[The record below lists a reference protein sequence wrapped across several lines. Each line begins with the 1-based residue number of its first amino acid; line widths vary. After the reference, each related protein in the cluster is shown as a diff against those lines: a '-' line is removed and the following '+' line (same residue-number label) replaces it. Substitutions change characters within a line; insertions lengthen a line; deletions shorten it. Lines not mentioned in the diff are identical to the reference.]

1 MPQKILIVEDDAI
14 NVKFMKVVL
23 VRKGGYEVVVSED
36 VDEILQL
43 AASGTLD
50 AIIMDI
56 SLSRSSYEGQKVDG
70 VFITKLLKSKPE
82 TAGIPVILATAHAM
96 FGDRERFIAET
107 GAEHYISKP
116 IHDPDLFLGE
126 VRRVLPLLA

>member
-1 MPQKILIVEDDAI
+1 VE
-14 NVKFMKVVL
+14 
-23 VRKGGYEVVVSED
+23 
-36 VDEILQL
+36 EILQL
-43 AASGTLD
+43 AASGTID

-70 VFITKLLKSKPE
+70 IFITRLLKADPI
-82 TAGIPVILATAHAM
+82 TAKIPVVLATAHAM

-126 VRRVLPLLA
+126 VRRVLPPLP

>member
-23 VRKGGYEVVVSED
+23 IRKGGYEVCVSED
-36 VDEILQL
+36 VDEILKL
-43 AASGTLD
+43 AASGEVH

-70 VFITKLLKSKPE
+70 IFITRLLKSRPE
-82 TAGIPVILATAHAM
+82 TAKVPVMLATAHAM
-96 FGDRERFIAET
+96 FGDRERFLAET

-116 IHDPDLFLGE
+116 IHDPDAFLDE
-126 VRRVLPLLA
+126 IRRVLPPSA

>member
-1 MPQKILIVEDDAI
+1 MSQKILIVEDDAI

-23 VRKGGYEVVVSED
+23 TRKGGYEVLVSED
-36 VDEILQL
+36 VPEILQL
-43 AASGTLD
+43 ASSGTVD

-56 SLSRSSYEGQKVDG
+56 SLSRSSYDGRNVDG
-70 VFITKLLKSKPE
+70 IFITRLLKSRPE

-96 FGDRERFIAET
+96 FGDRERFLAET

-116 IHDPDLFLGE
+116 IHDPDAFLGE
-126 VRRVLPLLA
+126 VRRVLPMPA